1 MNSNIEKNFQK
12 LNAYMFN
19 EMISWILPLTHN
31 CNKDKKNIQ
40 KYRQNI
46 FPTNKIK

>member
-1 MNSNIEKNFQK
+1 
-12 LNAYMFN
+12 MFN